1 LAPVAGQSSSLAVVA
16 GHPLSLTPALPPWP
30 SKKTKH
36 KSPPD
41 CWRSEVLD
49 MDIKGYVDLSEKSGN
64 NVLVFYDE
72 MVRGKVMV
80 IALRRPFSKYY

>member
-1 LAPVAGQSSSLAVVA
+1 
-16 GHPLSLTPALPPWP
+16 
-30 SKKTKH
+30 
-36 KSPPD
+36 
-41 CWRSEVLD
+41 